1 MDGLTGF
8 PRWGRHSNRF
18 RGIVGGCEHCG
29 FRNVTQTQWDK
40 WGHIYGCCCGPCREI
55 IIREN
60 KSRKRKK

>member
-8 PRWGRHSNRF
+8 PR
-18 RGIVGGCEHCG
+18 GIVGGCEYCG